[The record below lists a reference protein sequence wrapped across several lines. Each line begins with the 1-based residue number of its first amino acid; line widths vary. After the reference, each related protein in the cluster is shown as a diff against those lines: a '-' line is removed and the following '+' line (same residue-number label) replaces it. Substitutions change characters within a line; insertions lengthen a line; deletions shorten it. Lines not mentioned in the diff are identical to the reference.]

1 MPRVMSGMFN
11 KPVKEI
17 RSEEPLSILGANLVE
32 LEDDM
37 LTVKSEPIRILPALN
52 NAPKGSALREHSF
65 FEAASLRK
73 FGDLYYFI
81 YSSHVNHE
89 LCYATSKYPNRDYTY
104 RGVIISNG
112 DIGINGRKPKDRL
125 YPTGTNHGSI
135 EYINGQ
141 YYIFYHRQTHN
152 TAFSRQ
158 ACAEPITIEPDGTIR
173 QVEITSCGLNGGPLK
188 AEGTY
193 PATICCNLTNGKMPH
208 LSNVR
213 KNPPSPNVNHEG
225 ELRFIKDITKGTMI
239 GYKYFSFSGT
249 TRLKVT
255 YRGSGGEMKILIGE
269 KQVGNLQLPTAKNWA
284 ESNETTL
291 DVSGT
296 HALYF
301 FYQGSGKIDL
311 LDFTFG

>member
-1 MPRVMSGMFN
+1 M
-11 KPVKEI
+11 
-17 RSEEPLSILGANLVE
+17 
-32 LEDDM
+32 
-37 LTVKSEPIRILPALN
+37 
-52 NAPKGSALREHSF
+52 
-65 FEAASLRK
+65 
-73 FGDLYYFI
+73 
-81 YSSHVNHE
+81 
-89 LCYATSKYPNRDYTY
+89 
-104 RGVIISNG
+104 
-112 DIGINGRKPKDRL
+112 
-125 YPTGTNHGSI
+125 
-135 EYINGQ
+135 
-141 YYIFYHRQTHN
+141 
-152 TAFSRQ
+152 
-158 ACAEPITIEPDGTIR
+158 
-173 QVEITSCGLNGGPLK
+173 EITSCGLNGGPLK

-213 KNPPSPNVNHEG
+213 KNPPLPNVNHEG

-269 KQVGNLQLPTAKNWA
+269 KQGGNLQLPTAKNWA

-301 FYQGSGKIDL
+301 FYQGSGEIDL
-311 LDFTFG
+311 LDFTFS

>member
-1 MPRVMSGMFN
+1 M
-11 KPVKEI
+11 
-17 RSEEPLSILGANLVE
+17 
-32 LEDDM
+32 
-37 LTVKSEPIRILPALN
+37 
-52 NAPKGSALREHSF
+52 
-65 FEAASLRK
+65 
-73 FGDLYYFI
+73 
-81 YSSHVNHE
+81 NHE

-188 AEGTY
+188 ADGTY
-193 PATICCNLTNGKMPH
+193 PAAICCNLTNGKMPH

-213 KNPPSPNVNHEG
+213 KNPPAPNVNHEG
-225 ELRFIKDITKGTMI
+225 EIRFIKDVTKGTMI
-239 GYKYFSFSGT
+239 GYKYFRSAA
-249 TRLKVT
+249 
-255 YRGSGGEMKILIGE
+255 
-269 KQVGNLQLPTAKNWA
+269 LP
-284 ESNETTL
+284 
-291 DVSGT
+291 D
-296 HALYF
+296 
-301 FYQGSGKIDL
+301 
-311 LDFTFG
+311 